1 MEPDGAESP
10 ERGWTARHEHLECLT
25 VVADRVHGR
34 RALFLEHTKSIHT
47 TAHNGIDSWHMVN
60 AYMSFCARTRSCADW
75 KARSQGLSIGQQGS
89 LLGEL
94 YRASKE
100 AMSPREFTID
110 DTAQPFAPPV
120 RVRTKTTKQ
129 IMIESSTCPKKC
141 KLSLAQVEKLKSGS
155 KCPVCKHELDDVDYL
170 KNRLQ
175 HLFNTAKDARRK
187 KTVGT
192 KR

>member
-1 MEPDGAESP
+1 MSHSRRGPRPWSP
-10 ERGWTARHEHLECLT
+10 RI
-25 VVADRVHGR
+25 
-34 RALFLEHTKSIHT
+34 FLEHTKSIHT

-110 DTAQPFAPPV
+110 DTAQPFTPPV
-120 RVRTKTTKQ
+120 PYRARTKTTKQ

-141 KLSLAQVEKLKSGS
+141 KLSLTQVEKLKSGS
-155 KCPVCKHELDDVDYL
+155 ECPMCNHKFKKGDVDQL
-170 KNRLQ
+170 KRRVELLYNTQ
-175 HLFNTAKDARRK
+175 PTLFSPGKAKDARRK
-187 KTVGT
+187 KTVG
-192 KR
+192 RRV